1 MVNMINRSMRI
12 KDLANYAHRRALFS
26 LDNKSRLA
34 WVNVEQILRTQM
46 DAEELIEIPVPKG
59 IKRNGKK
66 KEKEKV
72 DD

>member
-12 KDLANYAHRRALFS
+12 KDLANYAYRRALFS

-59 IKRNGKK
+59 IKQNGKK

>member
-1 MVNMINRSMRI
+1 MEKMINRSMRI
-12 KDLANYAHRRALFS
+12 KDLASYAHRRALFA
-26 LDNKSRLA
+26 LNNKSRLA

-46 DAEELIEIPVPKG
+46 DAEEVLKIPVPKG
-59 IKRNGKK
+59 IKQHGKK

>member
-1 MVNMINRSMRI
+1 MEKMINRSMRI
-12 KDLANYAHRRALFS
+12 KDLAGYAHLRALFA

-34 WVNVEQILRTQM
+34 WLNAEQILRTQM
-46 DAEELIEIPVPKG
+46 DAEEVIKIPVPKG
-59 IKRNGKK
+59 IKQHGKK